1 MTKYVFV
8 NLDTSGVARAV
19 ARLQFVVSD
28 PAEFDRAVLE
38 ARELSSTTVSTFED
52 ALNAVTDRYLGGP
65 VGGWDFADAMAA
77 LRPRSRRSRR
87 RRPRG
92 PHRHGR

>member
-19 ARLQFVVSD
+19 ARLQFVVND

-38 ARELSSTTVSTFED
+38 ARELSIRTVGTFED
-52 ALNAVTDRYLGGP
+52 AINTVTDRYLRGP
-65 VGGWDFADAMAA
+65 MGRWVFADAMAA

-92 PHRHGR
+92 PRRHGR